1 MRTRPFGKTG
11 DSVSEPGLGTTFMAR
26 QGQDGVN
33 SRIAQSMDQGITD
46 FDTAA
51 AYEKGNNERML
62 GIALRGR
69 RDKASLATKVGG
81 VEELGGHSNMEAFG
95 C

>member
-11 DSVSEPGLGTTFMAR
+11 DRVSEPGLGTTFMAR

-33 SRIAQSMDQGITD
+33 SRIAQSMDQVITD

-51 AYEKGNNERML
+51 GL
-62 GIALRGR
+62 
-69 RDKASLATKVGG
+69 
-81 VEELGGHSNMEAFG
+81 
-95 C
+95 

>member
-11 DSVSEPGLGTTFMAR
+11 DRVSEPGLGTTFMAR

-33 SRIAQSMDQGITD
+33 SRIAQSMDQVITD

-69 RDKASLATKVGG
+69 RGARRPPQRRSVRMLRNGG
-81 VEELGGHSNMEAFG
+81 LIRPD
-95 C
+95 